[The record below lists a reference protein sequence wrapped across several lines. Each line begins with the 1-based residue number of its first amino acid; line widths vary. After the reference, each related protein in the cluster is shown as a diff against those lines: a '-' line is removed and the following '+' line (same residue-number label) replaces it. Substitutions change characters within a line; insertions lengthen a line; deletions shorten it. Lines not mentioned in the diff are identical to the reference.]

1 MKTKLYLSALCLPLA
16 FAACTNDDFE
26 NVTNGSVD
34 LGPTVKVA
42 ISAEKAQPGVDT
54 KMTINGDNQF
64 VWEAGNDLLGAAL
77 QGGSS
82 SNNVTAFPFTADE
95 SATAS
100 TFTGTSALPIGS
112 YLFFYPYADVLDQ
125 KVLSLN
131 MPEQTYDPAAEKTS
145 IEQATN
151 NMKMISPIIGL
162 EDGVAYKEVGQ
173 YNLNVRFANLY
184 TLVRVN
190 ITPSNIA
197 SGVTPSVEKITLS
210 AQDAS
215 GNDFVK
221 KASANLT
228 EIVKAGTVVPED
240 CTLDAEELD
249 AALEEL
255 ETLIADGSIY
265 AGAKKD
271 GQGGDGIAGTI
282 EYAPVELAVEEGC
295 TLTNGTTTSL
305 YLLAPKGKYNKLTL
319 KVLTSEGEYTKEI
332 APAAG
337 VELGNEIQ
345 PITATPNFSIDGN
358 VILPTDFPAADADAW
373 NEAVEF
379 ISSHATQYLGKN
391 VTITLSKDITI
402 DALPALNNIA
412 IMGSGKVLTLSKD
425 YTVNADNAARF
436 NGSDV
441 TLGVAEGATLTLEAA
456 PAFPA
461 IKNEGT
467 LEVKASLDKA
477 ITNLGTMNVSGED
490 VALSG
495 GVTNGQIANP
505 LAQPAVPEVAGII
518 NINATIARINTTAL
532 SNLVGD
538 INIAEDGRLHVTV
551 NSTSAAK
558 GTITNNGRIS
568 CKSATLTNEGKIV
581 NYGNMVIPVTNSG
594 TITVEEGSRS
604 DATDGIITGGEV
616 LVNDLDAVSKYGF
629 DNTAV
634 VSYEVNNAGEYGKA
648 TASGTKINNVIL
660 NGGTWTM
667 AATTGGE
674 GTKTIAWTAYA
685 DNINITLKDVDL
697 VVNAAGAGFS
707 RTISAEGTS
716 SITATTEMT
725 INSILNVAEGAN
737 LTVEGITMNPA
748 WYKNATC
755 SVEGTMTVEAGT
767 KMLFATATVG
777 KAGNIYVAGNTN
789 DADAAEFGVQGTF
802 TNAGNVYSN
811 ASTATEPGV
820 APTAGKVSQPTNDA
834 TGHFHGNASTFT
846 WS

>member
-77 QGGSS
+77 QGGSG

-162 EDGVAYKEVGQ
+162 KDGVAYKEVGQ

-221 KASANLT
+221 KASADLT

-271 GQGGDGIAGTI
+271 GQGGDGTAGTI

-490 VALSG
+490 VTLSG
-495 GVTNGQIANP
+495 GVTNGQVANP
-505 LAQPAVPEVAGII
+505 LAQPAMPEVAGTI
-518 NINATIARINTTAL
+518 NINAKIAKISKTAL

-538 INIAEDGRLHVTV
+538 INIAEDGRLHILVA
-551 NSTSAAK
+551 STFAK
-558 GTITNNGRIS
+558 GTITNNGLLS
-568 CKSATLTNEGKIV
+568 GTAALTNKGTID
-581 NYGNMVIPVTNSG
+581 NYGRMALAVTNTDGSV
-594 TITVEEGSRS
+594 IVEKGSRS
-604 DATDGIITGGEV
+604 SETITNGDV
-616 LVNDLDAVSKYGF
+616 TVNDLDAVANYNFSNASVAF
-629 DNTAV
+629 
-634 VSYEVNNAGEYGKA
+634 EVNNAKEYKIA
-648 TASGTKINNVIL
+648 TTGGKINNVIL

-667 AATTGGE
+667 ANVIGGDD
-674 GTKTIAWTAYA
+674 TKTIAAAAVT
-685 DNINITLKDVDL
+685 ITLKSANL
-697 VVNAAGAGFS
+697 VFTAQYNGGNSFVAGSGNNSITTDAKSEISVAAGISVNEGATLTIAKNVKVNNAESSNNKEATINGTLNVNAGAKMYFNNVTVG
-707 RTISAEGTS
+707 EKG
-716 SITATTEMT
+716 SITAAASEKD
-725 INSILNVAEGAN
+725 AN
-737 LTVEGITMNPA
+737 
-748 WYKNATC
+748 NAA
-755 SVEGTMTVEAGT
+755 V
-767 KMLFATATVG
+767 
-777 KAGNIYVAGNTN
+777 
-789 DADAAEFGVQGTF
+789 FGVQDTF
-802 TNAGNVYSN
+802 TNNGTVT
-811 ASTATEPGV
+811 ASQSTEGSAQV
-820 APTAGKVSQPTNDA
+820 TQPTNGG
-834 TGHFHGNASTFT
+834 TGTFNGNPTDIAFS
-846 WS
+846 